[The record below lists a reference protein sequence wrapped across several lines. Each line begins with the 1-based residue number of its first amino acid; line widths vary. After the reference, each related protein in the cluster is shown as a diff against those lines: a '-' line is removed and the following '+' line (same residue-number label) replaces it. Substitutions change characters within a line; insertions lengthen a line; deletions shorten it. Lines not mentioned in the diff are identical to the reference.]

1 MEGDKR
7 LEKRIYI
14 RLACHSNSRVKSHCF
29 MDFIKDLWLFLMERK
44 KWWLL
49 PMIIVLVLIGVLVVI
64 GGGSAVAPFVYTL
77 F

>member
-1 MEGDKR
+1 MIEISHAEPVSVKLFIHLKHKLTVMEF
-7 LEKRIYI
+7 L
-14 RLACHSNSRVKSHCF
+14 
-29 MDFIKDLWLFLMERK
+29 KDLWDFLKERK

-49 PMIIVLVLIGVLVVI
+49 PMIIVLLLIGILVVI